1 MFKVFYDCH
10 AMREVDGVAVAVG
23 ISLHLP
29 FTISQSLLA
38 KDWTEKRE

>member
-23 ISLHLP
+23 ISLHL
-29 FTISQSLLA
+29 SQSLLA